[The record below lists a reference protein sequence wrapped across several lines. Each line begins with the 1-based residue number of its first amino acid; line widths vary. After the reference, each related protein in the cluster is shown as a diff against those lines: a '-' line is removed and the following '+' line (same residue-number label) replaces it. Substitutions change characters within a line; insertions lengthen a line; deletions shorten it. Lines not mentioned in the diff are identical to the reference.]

1 MTVTKDTSCFVECHV
16 FALNRLS
23 DISFAYMP
31 LSRFK
36 DRILIICSVIALWQI
51 LIIHSGM
58 KSLACMILNWV
69 YTVNKILPIEVFM
82 TKMVH
87 GIRLFCSI

>member
-1 MTVTKDTSCFVECHV
+1 MAVTKDTSCFVECHV
-16 FALNRLS
+16 CALNRLS

-58 KSLACMILNWV
+58 KSLAYMILNWV
-69 YTVNKILPIEVFM
+69 YTVNKIVPIEVFM